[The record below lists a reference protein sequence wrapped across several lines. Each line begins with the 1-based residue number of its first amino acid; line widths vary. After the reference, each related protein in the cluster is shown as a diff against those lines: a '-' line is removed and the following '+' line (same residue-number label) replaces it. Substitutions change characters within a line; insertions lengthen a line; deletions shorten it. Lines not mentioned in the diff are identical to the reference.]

1 MQDLLPIGSVV
12 VLKEGT
18 KKLMIIGRLQQ
29 NVKTKKLYDYAGCPW
44 PEGYM
49 DKEHCYVFNHDD
61 IDLLYYLG
69 MQDVEEFN
77 FRFKLDEM
85 MEISMAK
92 ENTTTNKATVK
103 QAEQVMEN
111 QLEIPD
117 FNFGQPVKEQP
128 EVNVQVIFE
137 KGGISKDEKD
147 DLFIMYSFAIII
159 TVLNFILLYK
169 QVW

>member
-1 MQDLLPIGSVV
+1 MP
-12 VLKEGT
+12 
-18 KKLMIIGRLQQ
+18 R
-29 NVKTKKLYDYAGCPW
+29 A
-44 PEGYM
+44 
-49 DKEHCYVFNHDD
+49 
-61 IDLLYYLG
+61 
-69 MQDVEEFN
+69 
-77 FRFKLDEM
+77 
-85 MEISMAK
+85 
-92 ENTTTNKATVK
+92 NTTANKETVK
-103 QAEQVMEN
+103 KADQVMEN

-147 DLFIMYSFAIII
+147 DLFIMYAFAIII

>member
-1 MQDLLPIGSVV
+1 MPRANTNATA
-12 VLKEGT
+12 T
-18 KKLMIIGRLQQ
+18 KKA
-29 NVKTKKLYDYAGCPW
+29 D
-44 PEGYM
+44 
-49 DKEHCYVFNHDD
+49 
-61 IDLLYYLG
+61 
-69 MQDVEEFN
+69 
-77 FRFKLDEM
+77 
-85 MEISMAK
+85 
-92 ENTTTNKATVK
+92 
-103 QAEQVMEN
+103 QVMEN

-147 DLFIMYSFAIII
+147 DLFIMYAFAIII